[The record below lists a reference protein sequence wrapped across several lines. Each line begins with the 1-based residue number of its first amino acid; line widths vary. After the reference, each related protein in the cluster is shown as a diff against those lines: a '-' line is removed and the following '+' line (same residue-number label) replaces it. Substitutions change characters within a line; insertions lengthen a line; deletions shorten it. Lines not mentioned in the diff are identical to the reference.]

1 MLASLHLST
10 IYDISLIIPFLINTC
25 LPIFEHKS
33 NLTTG
38 NFKIA
43 LHDDPRELT

>member
-10 IYDISLIIPFLINTC
+10 IYDISLIIHFSINTC
-25 LPIFEHKS
+25 LPTFEYKS

-38 NFKIA
+38 NFKTA
-43 LHDDPRELT
+43 LHENPRELT